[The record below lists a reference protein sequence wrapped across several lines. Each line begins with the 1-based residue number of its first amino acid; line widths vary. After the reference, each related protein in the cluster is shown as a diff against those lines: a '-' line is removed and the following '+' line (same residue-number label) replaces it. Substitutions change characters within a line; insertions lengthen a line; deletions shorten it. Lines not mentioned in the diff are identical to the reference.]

1 MDSCDVLIVGGGP
14 GGAACAWQLRRAG
27 LDVVVVDRARFPRD
41 KTCAGWVT
49 PQVLRALDVDLDE
62 YSVTRTLQPIT
73 AFHVGLIGDE
83 HEVTVRYPEPVSVG
97 IRRCEFDDYL
107 LRRAGA
113 RLWLG
118 ESFVSLRRDG
128 SWWVV
133 NDAIRTPM
141 LVGAGGHFCP
151 VARML
156 SPGDPPTRVV
166 AAQEVEVPLDQV
178 ELPELREP
186 NLVSLFFARDLTGYG
201 WCFRKR
207 SCVNIG
213 FGQYESAALPK
224 AVDAFVTFLAER
236 GMARPRQPWR
246 WHGHAYRLYQDRRA
260 QVVDAGVLLVGDAA
274 GLAYSESGEG
284 IRPAVESGLLA
295 ASTII
300 AARGRYSLSALA
312 PYERALTERLGVGR
326 RRWPPALQ
334 RVRARVVSGLAPSM
348 LTSAWFVRRVLVNR
362 WFLHAAEQPLV
373 TA

>member
-1 MDSCDVLIVGGGP
+1 MD
-14 GGAACAWQLRRAG
+14 RT
-27 LDVVVVDRARFPRD
+27 RFPRD

-49 PQVLRALDVDLDE
+49 PQVLRELEVDLDE
-62 YSVTRTLQPIT
+62 YSATRTLQPIT

-83 HEVTVRYPEPVSVG
+83 RDVTVRYPEAVSVG

-113 RLWLG
+113 RLRLG
-118 ESFVSLRRDG
+118 ESFGSVRREG
-128 SWWVV
+128 RAWIV
-133 NDAIRTPM
+133 NDGIRTPM

-207 SCVNIG
+207 TCVNIG

-224 AVDAFVTFLAER
+224 AVDAFMAFLAER

-260 QVVDAGVLLVGDAA
+260 RVVDAGVLLAGDAA

-295 ASTII
+295 ASTIV
-300 AARGRYSLSALA
+300 AARGSYTSSALA
-312 PYERALTERLGVGR
+312 PYERALTERLGVR
-326 RRWPPALQ
+326 RRRSAPVLH
-334 RVRARVVSGLAPSM
+334 RIRTRAVSRLAPSV
-348 LTSAWFVRRVLVNR
+348 LTSAWFVRRVLIDR